1 MPGRLSNTARLAWV
15 CAAALAVFVTWVATD
30 ESANLG
36 IAFFYAVPV
45 GLAAWWGGARWATV
59 AVAGCVALYCIGAA
73 LQPVPSFGLTLALRL
88 VVFAGV
94 AVVVSLLRARLD
106 ALEDSAR
113 ELSDLQKALT
123 PPKLLELPDVDVA
136 AAFAPSGHGGSG
148 DFYLLTNGPDGS
160 SVAIVGDVAGQGAD
174 AAGLAMFVRARFAAF
189 AAKTSDPAELLSLAN
204 AALVEHVGSGRE
216 LVRAIGLRFRAEDAR
231 LSWAVA
237 GHPPALR
244 LPRLGELSPL
254 GANLPLGADP
264 DLKLRTAHS
273 SLDLGEGVIVYTD
286 GATSARR
293 HGSEL
298 GVEGLARLVKPL
310 VLLPASGIASKA
322 KEAVL
327 EWADEPLRDDLC
339 LFVLRPKRGAS

>member
-1 MPGRLSNTARLAWV
+1 MARLAWV
-15 CAAALAVFVTWVATD
+15 CAAALTVFVAWVATD

-59 AVAGCVALYCIGAA
+59 AVLGCVALYCIGAA
-73 LQPVPSFGLTLALRL
+73 LQPVPSFGFTLALR
-88 VVFAGV
+88 VVLFAGV
-94 AVVVSLLRARLD
+94 AAVVSFLRARLE
-106 ALEDSAR
+106 ALEGSAR

-136 AAFAPSGHGGSG
+136 AAFAPSVHGDSG
-148 DFYLLTNGPDGS
+148 DFYLLTNGTDGS
-160 SVAIVGDVAGQGAD
+160 SVAIVGDVVGQGVD
-174 AAGLAMFVRARFAAF
+174 AVSLAMFVRSRFAALT
-189 AAKTSDPAELLSLAN
+189 AMTSDPAELLSLAN
-204 AALVEHVGSGRE
+204 AALIEHVGSGE
-216 LVRAIGLRFRAEDAR
+216 GLVKAIGLRFRAEDAL

-244 LPRLGELSPL
+244 LPRLKELSPL
-254 GANLPLGADP
+254 GANLPLGIDP

-286 GATSARR
+286 GATNVRR
-293 HGSEL
+293 HGSQL
-298 GVEGLARLVKPL
+298 GVEGLARLVKPM

-327 EWADEPLRDDLC
+327 DWADEPPRDDLC
-339 LFVLRPKRGAS
+339 LLVLRPKRRAP

>member
-1 MPGRLSNTARLAWV
+1 MVGCGGRGDSRTRRAPRGAGAGGGGGPGLRYGRLRVPGRLSNTARLAWV

-136 AAFAPSGHGGSG
+136 AAFGPSRHGGSG
-148 DFYLLTNGPDGS
+148 
-160 SVAIVGDVAGQGAD
+160 
-174 AAGLAMFVRARFAAF
+174 
-189 AAKTSDPAELLSLAN
+189 
-204 AALVEHVGSGRE
+204 
-216 LVRAIGLRFRAEDAR
+216 
-231 LSWAVA
+231 
-237 GHPPALR
+237 
-244 LPRLGELSPL
+244 
-254 GANLPLGADP
+254 
-264 DLKLRTAHS
+264 
-273 SLDLGEGVIVYTD
+273 
-286 GATSARR
+286 
-293 HGSEL
+293 
-298 GVEGLARLVKPL
+298 
-310 VLLPASGIASKA
+310 AS
-322 KEAVL
+322 
-327 EWADEPLRDDLC
+327 
-339 LFVLRPKRGAS
+339 